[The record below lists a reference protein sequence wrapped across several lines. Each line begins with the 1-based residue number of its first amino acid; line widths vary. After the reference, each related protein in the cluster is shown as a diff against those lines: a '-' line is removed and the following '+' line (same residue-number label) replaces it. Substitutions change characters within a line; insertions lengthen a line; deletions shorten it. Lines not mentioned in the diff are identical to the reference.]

1 MKNPDGK
8 NLQHTITQTKNKI
21 TSHSNVNDLR
31 ISTKGTN
38 IPGYYREC
46 EKGNC
51 SRLIPC
57 PYVRCQ
63 EHRTDMAIKDWT
75 VQHVEP

>member
-31 ISTKGTN
+31 ISPKGTN
-38 IPGYYREC
+38 IPGHHREC
-46 EKGNC
+46 EEGNC

-75 VQHVEP
+75 VQDVEP